1 LQYQPGVTLVTKP
14 PAPAA
19 PSSALERETALLE
32 ELVREVLTE
41 QEGADVCRTVERWRA
56 AAAEVRRGHEE
67 AAAGLMRTLQAVP
80 SDRLEPHVRACA
92 MHLQV
97 ANIAEERE
105 RVRRRRAAD
114 ADAGRRQS
122 ESLAEA
128 SDVLDGR
135 GSAVL
140 DKLDVAFVLTAHPTE
155 ATRRSVH
162 DHQQAAWAALDD
174 LDDARLGASEREAA
188 RAALLEHLTLWWQT
202 AGLRPR
208 RPDVDDE
215 VRRTLLVFEDVLF
228 DAAAELAEELAR
240 CFGRAN
246 GAPRPAV
253 RFGSWAGGDMDGNP
267 HVGARSLERALDL
280 HRDLA
285 LRLLGARVDELAR
298 SYSQAGRRT
307 APSPALRRSMERDR
321 ADLPEVAERLG
332 PRLAEE
338 PLRGKLSFAVERL
351 ARTRRGARGGYRAPA
366 ELAADLEAVRDSV
379 ASPTVARGAIERLLV
394 QVRTFGFH
402 LARLDVRQS
411 ADLLAKGAGALLPG
425 YEGWDEA
432 VRQERLTAALLDAE
446 PAGPAD
452 PTDAAAVLETF
463 GAVARAVERHG
474 SEALDTLVISMV
486 ERPSDVLAGL
496 LLARW
501 AGLFEPCATGQG
513 RSEGEARSRLR
524 IVPLFETIPA
534 LREADDTLAALY
546 ANRAYALHLDALDR
560 DQEVM
565 LGYSDSGK
573 DSGYLTSQWEL
584 YSAQERLVQQADA
597 AGVRVRFFHG
607 RGGSPSRGGGPAHG
621 AILAQPPGTV
631 RGRIRITDQGETVA
645 AKYAHPQLA
654 QRSLEQSLA
663 AVLLASADPPPTPPE
678 RFRVEME
685 ELSERSRG
693 VYRALVHE
701 HPDFPAFFRQGTP
714 VEELSELN
722 IGSRPASRG
731 GPEGID
737 RLRAIPWVF
746 AWMQNRLVLPSWYGA
761 GTALAEGDRALQAEM
776 WAEWAFFAGAC
787 GTLEMALFKADL
799 GVAERYLALVEPHLA
814 ERLWPLIREE
824 HERVVARLLDI
835 TGQDALLERSRS
847 LRERLAHRN
856 AWVDPLSHLQ
866 VELLDRSRRGDEAAR
881 APLLATIPGIA
892 AGMRNTG

>member
-1 LQYQPGVTLVTKP
+1 VTEL

-19 PSSALERETALLE
+19 APSALERETDLLE
-32 ELVREVLTE
+32 RLLRDVLSE
-41 QEGADVCRTVERWRA
+41 QEGADLCRTVERWRA
-56 AAAEVRRGHEE
+56 AAAEAR
-67 AAAGLMRTLQAVP
+67 AGREGAVEGLVRTLETVP

-92 MHLQV
+92 MHLQL

-114 ADAGRRQS
+114 SVAGRRQS

-128 SDVLDGR
+128 AELLEGR
-135 GSAVL
+135 GPAVL
-140 DKLDVAFVLTAHPTE
+140 DVLDVAFVLTAHPTE

-162 DHQQAAWAALDD
+162 DHQRAVWAALDD

-188 RAALLEHLTLWWQT
+188 GAALREHLTLWWQT
-202 AGLRPR
+202 AGLRAR
-208 RPDVDDE
+208 RPEVLDE

-240 CFGRAN
+240 CFGRAD

-267 HVGARSLERALDL
+267 HVGAESLERTLAL
-280 HRDLA
+280 HREVA
-285 LRLLGARVDELAR
+285 LRLLRTRVDGLAR

-307 APSPALRRSMERDR
+307 APSAALRRSLERDR
-321 ADLPEVAERLG
+321 AELPDVAERLG
-332 PRLAEE
+332 PRLGEE
-338 PLRGKLSFAVERL
+338 PLRGKLSFAVARLER
-351 ARTRRGARGGYRAPA
+351 AREGEPGGYGAPA

-379 ASPTVARGAIERLLV
+379 ASQTVAHGAIERALV

-411 ADLLAKGAGALLPG
+411 ADLLAGGAGALLPG
-425 YEGWDEA
+425 YEGWDEP
-432 VRQERLTAALLDAE
+432 VRQERLTRALLAPAVPE
-446 PAGPAD
+446 PRED
-452 PTDAAAVLETF
+452 TEAAATLETF
-463 GAVARAVERHG
+463 AAVARAVERYG

-501 AGLFEPCATGQG
+501 ARLFEPGGGDRGPAC
-513 RSEGEARSRLR
+513 SRLR

-534 LREADDTLAALY
+534 LRDAEATLGALY
-546 ANRAYALHLDALDR
+546 ANAAYAVHLAALGD

-584 YSAQERLVQQADA
+584 YRAQERLAHQADA
-597 AGVRVRFFHG
+597 AGVRLRFFHG
-607 RGGSPSRGGGPAHG
+607 RGGSPSRGGGPAYG

-663 AVLLASADPPPTPPE
+663 AVLLASADPAPPPPE
-678 RFRVEME
+678 PFRAEMKA
-685 ELSERSRG
+685 LSKRSRA
-693 VYRALVHE
+693 VYRALVYE
-701 HPDFPAFFRQGTP
+701 HPDFPAFFRQATP
-714 VEELSELN
+714 VDELSELN

-731 GPEGID
+731 GAGDID

-761 GTALAEGDRALQAEM
+761 GTALAEGDAALHAEM
-776 WAEWAFFAGAC
+776 WSEWAFFAGAC
-787 GTLEMALFKADL
+787 DTLEMALFKADL
-799 GVAERYLALVEPHLA
+799 GVAERYLALVEPRLA
-814 ERLWPLIREE
+814 GRLWPRVRDE
-824 HERVVARLLDI
+824 HERVVACLLEI
-835 TGQDALLERSRS
+835 TGQDALLERSPA

-866 VELLDRSRRGDEAAR
+866 VELLDRTRRGDEAAR